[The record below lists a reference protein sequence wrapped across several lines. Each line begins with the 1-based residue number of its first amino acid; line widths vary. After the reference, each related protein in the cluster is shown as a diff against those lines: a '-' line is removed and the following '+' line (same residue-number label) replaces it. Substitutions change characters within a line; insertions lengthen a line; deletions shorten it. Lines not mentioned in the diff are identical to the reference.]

1 MKKKKILLVD
11 EAGPLLDLVTA
22 RIVRGGYEVGTADTA
37 EEVIHQLNTGGYDL
51 VVTEFRLPG
60 VDVFQVIRAARS
72 LARVPGIIMFTG
84 SRDIAP
90 IVEGLNLGADD
101 YLLKPCIIDDLLVRI
116 SHCLGRRA
124 KPPRMPQPFDGIL
137 PVCSK
142 CKKIRDDDGVPRG
155 TGKWVDFDYFL
166 AHNAKVMVSHGMC
179 PECFDK
185 MGDII

>member
-1 MKKKKILLVD
+1 MQKKKILLVD
-11 EAGPLLDLVTA
+11 EADALRGLVAAKIA
-22 RIVRGGYEVGTADTA
+22 RAGYEVGTADTA
-37 EEVIHQLNTGGYDL
+37 EEVIRQLNTGGYDL
-51 VVTEFRLPG
+51 VVTEFRLAG

-72 LARVPGIIMFTG
+72 LSRVPGIIMFTG

-116 SHCLGRRA
+116 SHCLGRKA
-124 KPPRMPQPFDGIL
+124 KQPPMPQPFDGVL
-137 PVCSK
+137 PVCSM

-185 MGDII
+185 MVEII